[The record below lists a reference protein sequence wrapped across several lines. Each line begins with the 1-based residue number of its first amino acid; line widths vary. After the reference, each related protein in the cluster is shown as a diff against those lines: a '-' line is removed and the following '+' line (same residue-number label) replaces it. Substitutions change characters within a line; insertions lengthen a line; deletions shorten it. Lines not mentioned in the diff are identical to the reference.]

1 MDGLVLRRRQPLA
14 RSEQVRVQPVQV
26 RVTPLLVHIEVTLL
40 RMKRDPPVP
49 APLTVDPQRDLLT
62 IVPDGIHTA
71 ASLPSSSATRAS
83 SRSASARSP

>member
-1 MDGLVLRRRQPLA
+1 M
-14 RSEQVRVQPVQV
+14 QPVQV
-26 RVTPLLVHIEVTLL
+26 RVTPLLVHIEVTL
-40 RMKRDPPVP
+40 RMNAIRRFPRRSQWIRS
-49 APLTVDPQRDLLT
+49 AICCA